1 MRYTNP
7 PTDITLAPTVNTL
20 LLVSHWII
28 WAKRGPY
35 TLVGLRKQSC

>member
-28 WAKRGPY
+28 
-35 TLVGLRKQSC
+35 